1 MASDGRLYDTIYN
14 CVNRRKANPWQMA
27 LDGRLDD
34 STYEL
39 AKEEKLTLGK
49 WHKMVG

>member
-1 MASDGRLYDTIYN
+1 MALDCRLDDTTYHLAN
-14 CVNRRKANPWQMA
+14 GRKANPSQMA

-34 STYEL
+34 TAHDL

-49 WHKMVG
+49 WH